1 MIIAGIDYSL
11 NGPSICVF
19 EGNNHFVFEK
29 CQFYFLSPVKKYS
42 TVFNKNIH
50 GENFDEYDEECER
63 YDTISEWAM
72 TKLIGCEQV
81 AIEDYAFNAQGR
93 VFHIAEN
100 TGILKYKCYQSSLPL
115 EVVSPSHIKKIATGK
130 GNADK
135 KLMYE
140 AFVKETG
147 VPIKDMISPK
157 SGEIKSPISDIVDS
171 YYICKYLFSS
181 LKQV

>member
-1 MIIAGIDYSL
+1 M
-11 NGPSICVF
+11 
-19 EGNNHFVFEK
+19 
-29 CQFYFLSPVKKYS
+29 
-42 TVFNKNIH
+42 
-50 GENFDEYDEECER
+50 
-63 YDTISEWAM
+63 
-72 TKLIGCEQV
+72 
-81 AIEDYAFNAQGR
+81 
-93 VFHIAEN
+93 
-100 TGILKYKCYQSSLPL
+100 
-115 EVVSPSHIKKIATGK
+115 ATGK

-171 YYICKYLFSS
+171 YYICKYLFTS